1 MKTQLKL
8 IMLPL
13 LSSFVFGACIY
24 TSKVEGKKF
33 TLPKSFVA
41 RKGEAAKKKVEPGR
55 WWRAFSDA
63 NLDRLIDESFKRSLT
78 LEQARA
84 VLDQAKAAY
93 KAAFGGYFPTLGVT
107 GNASRSR
114 TVSDFGPPIG
124 VREMESNSF
133 RASIGVSYEVDLW
146 GKVRYAV
153 KGAKNNIRAST
164 EDLRAAY
171 ITLAAQ
177 VSEGYYLLV
186 QLRSQLKL
194 TTQTIENRQAHLDL
208 VTRRYKEGLVSALDV
223 YQAQGSLAT
232 AKERRAA
239 LQGKL
244 KSGTYALAVLVGR
257 YPGEIKAGA
266 LDKLPESVATVETGL
281 PAHLIMQRP
290 DLRAAKARMLAA
302 DAQVG
307 AAFAAH
313 FPSINLSA
321 SIGGNF
327 DPTGWIYSLIAG
339 LTAPLFSGG
348 KIAAEVKRNEGALR
362 QMIAVYKSLLLNAVK
377 EVEDALVQAT
387 TQRERV
393 KWLEERVAASD
404 DAFKLS
410 TDQYTQGLI
419 GYLPVLSAEQ
429 SYFAAQTELIVARR
443 ELVSARIQ
451 MCRALGGSWMD
462 KEIAKRG
469 KK

>member
-1 MKTQLKL
+1 
-8 IMLPL
+8 
-13 LSSFVFGACIY
+13 
-24 TSKVEGKKF
+24 
-33 TLPKSFVA
+33 
-41 RKGEAAKKKVEPGR
+41 
-55 WWRAFSDA
+55 
-63 NLDRLIDESFKRSLT
+63 
-78 LEQARA
+78 
-84 VLDQAKAAY
+84 
-93 KAAFGGYFPTLGVT
+93 
-107 GNASRSR
+107 
-114 TVSDFGPPIG
+114 
-124 VREMESNSF
+124 
-133 RASIGVSYEVDLW
+133 
-146 GKVRYAV
+146 
-153 KGAKNNIRAST
+153 
-164 EDLRAAY
+164 
-171 ITLAAQ
+171 
-177 VSEGYYLLV
+177 
-186 QLRSQLKL
+186 
-194 TTQTIENRQAHLDL
+194 
-208 VTRRYKEGLVSALDV
+208 LVSALDV

-281 PAHLIMQRP
+281 PAYLIMQRP